1 MKNMNE
7 IYSRAKLLW
16 GLAVV
21 CGPAA
26 IAVALVLS
34 HAGVAARAQSGSS
47 ATAVILHFSAGA
59 VPGQTLRVSVSNPV
73 RPGGGSARGHVKA
86 FSGIGELIYQTAEA
100 DIPVGGFHSFN
111 INRENLAGMG
121 EPRTDRLQVRFEI
134 VVKATLARG
143 YGEGAGP
150 TVDELAPTT
159 VELIDNDSGKTTAM
173 LLPAV
178 QKVREAAARY

>member
-1 MKNMNE
+1 MNE

-34 HAGVAARAQSGSS
+34 HAGVAARAQAGSS
-47 ATAVILHFSAGA
+47 ATAVIFHFSAGA
-59 VPGQTLRVSVSNPV
+59 VPGQTMRVSVSNPV
-73 RPGGGSARGHVKA
+73 RPGGGSVQGHVKA
-86 FSGIGELIYQTAEA
+86 FSGSGVLIYQTAEA
-100 DIPVGGFHSFN
+100 DIPVGGFHSFD
-111 INRENLAGMG
+111 INRGDLPGD
-121 EPRTDRLQVRFEI
+121 PTRRLQVRFEI

-143 YGEGAGP
+143 YGEGAGA
-150 TVDELAPTT
+150 TGDELAPTT

>member
-1 MKNMNE
+1 MNE

-21 CGPAA
+21 WGPAA

-59 VPGQTLRVSVSNPV
+59 VSGQTIRVSVSNPV
-73 RPGGGSARGHVKA
+73 RPGGGSARGQVKA
-86 FSGIGELIYQTAEA
+86 FNESGGLIYQSDEA
-100 DIPVGGFHSFN
+100 DIPVGGFHSFD
-111 INRENLAGMG
+111 INRLDLAGTG
-121 EPRTDRLQVRFEI
+121 RLQVRFEI
-134 VVKATLARG
+134 VVKTNLARG
-143 YGEGAGP
+143 YGQGAGA
-150 TVDELAPTT
+150 TEDELAPTT
-159 VELIDNDSGKTTAM
+159 VELIDSDSGKTTAM